1 MIPRYV
7 LLIFLPGL
15 VGAQRP
21 DQFPVE
27 TNPTNSNFE
36 FYTQKGASARRSSM
50 DAVAQL
56 HCPRG

>member
-1 MIPRYV
+1 MISRYV
-7 LLIFLPGL
+7 LFIFLPGL

-36 FYTQKGASARRSSM
+36 FYTQKGANARRFRLESF
-50 DAVAQL
+50 
-56 HCPRG
+56 